1 MDIQPV
7 SNATTVPQTIPSFKN
22 SSTAQEDP
30 STSRHAV
37 TPMETPSAATQA
49 PASTSSTTAAIS
61 ATPAQRDDD
70 SGSAKEQLEK
80 AIENANEGLKSLQNQ
95 SNALEFSV
103 DKDLDRIIV
112 RLVDTKTKEVIR
124 QYPPEEVLEIARH
137 MDKLVGKL
145 LKEKA

>member
-7 SNATTVPQTIPSFKN
+7 SNATTVPQTIPSFKS
-22 SSTAQEDP
+22 SSTAQEDL
-30 STSRHAV
+30 STSRLTV
-37 TPMETPSAATQA
+37 TPMETPSATTQT
-49 PASTSSTTAAIS
+49 PASTSSTAAAIS
-61 ATPAQRDDD
+61 AAPAQKNED
-70 SGSAKEQLEK
+70 SSSAKEQLEK